1 MKHGRA
7 KAARKTL
14 KFYSLNANIKP
25 PFKIILDGNFLA
37 AAMKYKVPL
46 FERIAKMLQTNEIY
60 FYVTRSALVELDSLP
75 KDDNIYSDARQFGL
89 DECEIIE
96 SSDNSDSTNNSESSP
111 SLDIQNLVGN
121 GNKHGYFVATQD
133 KALSDS
139 LRDMANVPQL
149 WLTKGVLIFDTPS
162 AFSRKASQ
170 IAERVKQKTGGGTMT
185 KDESEL
191 IRRLREE
198 KRNERLKSN
207 ESAMQNSTD
216 ERKKRKARGPN
227 PLSCKKKKTDEKQED
242 AESSAKK
249 RRRRRKSTNNNE
261 DD

>member
-1 MKHGRA
+1 
-7 KAARKTL
+7 
-14 KFYSLNANIKP
+14 
-25 PFKIILDGNFLA
+25 
-37 AAMKYKVPL
+37 
-46 FERIAKMLQTNEIY
+46 MLQTNEIY

-96 SSDNSDSTNNSESSP
+96 SSDNSDSTNDSESSP
-111 SLDIQNLVGN
+111 SRDIQNLVGN

-139 LRDMANVPQL
+139 LRDVANVPQL

-162 AFSRKASQ
+162 AVSRKASQ
-170 IAERVKQKTGGGTMT
+170 IEERVKQKTGGGTMT

-198 KRNERLKSN
+198 KRNERLNN
-207 ESAMQNSTD
+207 ESTMSSSTD

-227 PLSCKKKKTDEKQED
+227 PLSCKKKKTDEKQEN

-249 RRRRRKSTNNNE
+249 RKRRRKSTKNNE